1 MIAYR
6 VLRGFGRLAL
16 RWFYR
21 DVEVLGIERLPATG
35 PVLLASNHPNALVD
49 ALVVG
54 CTLRRPVT
62 LTAKATLLENPV
74 TRALLRAAGVVPL
87 RRASDD
93 IAKSASPR
101 ILDPSRNATAF
112 AAVLDAFEHGRA
124 VLLFPEGKSHSEPEL
139 APLKTGLARM
149 ALMAREERHLDV
161 PIVPVGL
168 TFERKWEPRSR
179 VLMQVGPEIRLQST
193 LPNADPV
200 VALTERVNAGLREVT
215 LNFATAD
222 DARRVLAMST
232 ALAEVLDEFR
242 PLHSPDPPLAESIR
256 VARRISTIAPHL
268 SRLEPAV
275 ASRIERF
282 LERFNAFVALAQSND
297 VAPSDV
303 RMRTSTGSGVWF
315 VIRELSI
322 AALVGPLAMW
332 GRLNHWIPLRI
343 ARALALR
350 RSRSPDEPAM
360 NTIVAGLV
368 LVLAF
373 YVAQTSTIAWA
384 FGWMAALTY
393 AVSLPLSATWDFRY
407 ADRLRRAAARVRTYL
422 KLRRDS
428 DVHSQLLRELAWLR
442 SEVTS
447 LDAAVER
454 ALANTDIMA
463 VPEPSTGQT

>member
-21 DVEVLGIERLPATG
+21 DIEVLGIERLPATG

-54 CTLRRPVT
+54 CTLHRPVT
-62 LTAKATLLENPV
+62 LTAKATLLENPI

-93 IAKSASPR
+93 IAKRGSPG
-101 ILDPSRNATAF
+101 ILDPSRNASAF
-112 AAVLDAFEHGRA
+112 AAVLDALELGRA

-149 ALMAREERHLDV
+149 ALMAGEERHLDV

-168 TFERKWEPRSR
+168 TFEKKWEPRSR
-179 VLMQVGPEIRLQST
+179 VLMHVGPEIHPDSMS
-193 LPNADPV
+193 PNADSV
-200 VALTERVNAGLREVT
+200 AALTERVNAGLREVT

-232 ALAEVLDEFR
+232 ALAEVLDKFR
-242 PLHSPDPPLAESIR
+242 PLRSPDPPLAESIR
-256 VARRISTIAPHL
+256 VARRITTIAPHL

-282 LERFNAFVALAQSND
+282 LERFYAFVHLAQSND

-303 RMRTSTGSGVWF
+303 QMSTSTGSGVWF

-322 AALVGPLAMW
+322 AALAGPLALW
-332 GRLNHWIPLRI
+332 GRVNHWIPLRI
-343 ARALALR
+343 ARALARR
-350 RSRSPDEPAM
+350 RSRLADEPAK
-360 NTIVAGLV
+360 NTIVAGLC
-368 LVLAF
+368 LLLAF
-373 YVAQTSTIAWA
+373 YITQTSIIAWA
-384 FGWMAALTY
+384 FGWLAAVAY

-407 ADRLRRAAARVRTYL
+407 ADRLRRAGARVRTYL
-422 KLRRDS
+422 WLRRNG
-428 DVHSQLLRELAWLR
+428 DVHSRLLSELTWLR
-442 SEVTS
+442 TEVTS
-447 LDAAVER
+447 LDSMVEHGLASTDAAAMR
-454 ALANTDIMA
+454 
-463 VPEPSTGQT
+463 